1 MKCIESDV
9 MWYNRSI
16 VEKTELWNIRVNMLH
31 STVQA
36 PPPVVKV
43 HPPPPP
49 HHSILSHSIV
59 YVTLYLLQ
67 CPQ

>member
-36 PPPVVKV
+36 PTPAVRV

-49 HHSILSHSIV
+49 SQHLK
-59 YVTLYLLQ
+59 
-67 CPQ
+67 P